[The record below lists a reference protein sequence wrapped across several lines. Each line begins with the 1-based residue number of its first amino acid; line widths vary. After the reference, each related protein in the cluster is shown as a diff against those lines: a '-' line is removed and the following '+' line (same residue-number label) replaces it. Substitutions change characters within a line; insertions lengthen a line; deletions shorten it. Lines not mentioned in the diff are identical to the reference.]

1 MFSGIVEGLV
11 KSKKIERVPG
21 GMRLTLPNP
30 RGRRLKRGESIAVDG
45 ACFTIEEAANET
57 FSVFAMPET
66 IKRTTLNSLT
76 QDHSFNLER
85 PLRLNS
91 LVGGHLVN
99 GHIDTTATV
108 AAVRDEGG
116 PKTVIFHI
124 STDFTR
130 YIVEKGSIALN
141 GVSLTVVSVTK
152 NAFTV
157 SLIPY
162 TLSHTNLGLLRIGDL
177 VNIELDLIG
186 KYVEK
191 LTKSSIY

>member
-21 GMRLTLPNP
+21 GMRLTLRNP

-66 IKRTTLNSLT
+66 IKRTMLTRLT
-76 QDHSFNLER
+76 QDHFFNLER

-99 GHIDTTATV
+99 GHIDTTANVT
-108 AAVRDEGG
+108 AVRDEDASKLLAFRI
-116 PKTVIFHI
+116 PDKFA
-124 STDFTR
+124 R
-130 YIVEKGSIALN
+130 YIVEKGSIAVN
-141 GVSLTVVSVTK
+141 GVSLTIAAVTRGT
-152 NAFTV
+152 FTV

-162 TLSHTNLGLLRIGDL
+162 TLSHTNLGLLRIGDV

>member
-11 KSKKIERVPG
+11 IAKKIERVPG

-30 RGRRLKRGESIAVDG
+30 WGRKLKRGQSIAVDG
-45 ACFTIEEAANET
+45 ACFTIEEAANAT

-66 IKRTTLNSLT
+66 MKRTTLTRLT
-76 QDHSFNLER
+76 KNHSFNLER

-91 LVGGHLVN
+91 LVGGHLVS
-99 GHIDTTATV
+99 GHIDTTANVT
-108 AAVRDEGG
+108 AIHDEDAS
-116 PKTVIFHI
+116 KLLTFRILRKFA
-124 STDFTR
+124 R

-141 GVSLTVVSVTK
+141 GVSLTVVSVETSS
-152 NAFTV
+152 FTV

-162 TLSHTNLGLLRIGDL
+162 TLSHTNLGLLWIGDV
-177 VNIELDLIG
+177 VNIELDLIA